1 MTATAPNAQPIA
13 QPIDL
18 SIIIVNWNVR
28 DLLRQCLASVWQQ
41 GGLPAERLQVI
52 VVDNDSHDGSAEMVA
67 REFPAAELIANRDNL
82 GFGRANNQALP
93 LCRGRYVMLLNPDT
107 LVLEGAPEE
116 APGRPKL
123 PRPPRGAGGA
133 QPSPGGAL
141 RAMVEHMDAHPDV
154 HVTGCRL
161 LNGDGT
167 LQRWTGGAY
176 PRLLNV
182 LNHYFFVDRLLPAK
196 MRPMPLYLDHDA
208 QQDFEVDW
216 VSGAVMLLRADR
228 LNGQLFNPDYF
239 MYGED
244 MELCHRLKQAGG
256 RVVYTPCASII
267 HYQGESMKQQQGDVL
282 LSALKGPRQFYRQ
295 MRGEKAV
302 WLYDL
307 ITVGGFGL
315 RWLLYRIKGQPA
327 QEKARSSHDL
337 MLRAWR
343 IMKA

>member
-1 MTATAPNAQPIA
+1 MTAASA

-67 REFPAAELIANRDNL
+67 REFPQAELIANRDNV

-93 LCRGRYVMLLNPDT
+93 LCRGRQVMLLNPDT
-107 LVLEGAPEE
+107 LVLD
-116 APGRPKL
+116 
-123 PRPPRGAGGA
+123 
-133 QPSPGGAL
+133 GAL
-141 RAMVEHMDAHPDV
+141 KAMVDHMDAHPDV

-182 LNHYFFVDRLLPAK
+182 LNHYFFVDRLLPAA

-208 QQDFEVDW
+208 QQDVEVDW

-228 LNGQLFNPDYF
+228 LHGKLFNPDYF

-327 QEKARSSHDL
+327 KEKARSSHDL